1 MKLLSPLTVLSTL
14 AVCSIPRADAVAMT
28 YGDLGSFLTAAGS
41 PLALEGLESSPA
53 GNQLDAAALLLPG
66 FEITHSFA
74 PDLDL
79 GIFNVPLAGISATA
93 GLNFLVYQSSID
105 AELIFRSLTPINA
118 FSLDLSDWGDYQ
130 QGPGMLGFESDAG
143 HALTIANSPLANG
156 NQLFFGVIDTGASFT
171 EVRLKNS
178 LPGEAFG
185 VDSVRYG
192 FIKPTTPP
200 VSVPDGGATWILL
213 GCGMTG
219 LGLANRFNRRSR
231 RGA

>member
-1 MKLLSPLTVLSTL
+1 MKLLSPLTILSAFT
-14 AVCSIPRADAVAMT
+14 VCAIPRAEAVAMT

-41 PLALEGLESSPA
+41 PLALEGFESSPA
-53 GNQLDAAALLLPG
+53 GNQLDAPALLFPG
-66 FEITHSFA
+66 FEVTHSFA
-74 PDLDL
+74 PDLEL
-79 GIFNVPLAGISATA
+79 GIFNVPLAGISATG

-105 AELIFRSLTPINA
+105 AELIFRFLTPINA

-130 QGPGMLGFESDAG
+130 QGPGTLGFESDAG
-143 HALTIANSPLANG
+143 HALTIANGPRANG
-156 NQLFFGVIDTGASFT
+156 NQLFFGIIDTAASFT

-178 LPGEAFG
+178 LPGEGFG

-192 FIKPTTPP
+192 FIAPPPP

-213 GCGMTG
+213 GCGTAG
-219 LGLANRFNRRSR
+219 LGLAGRFSRRSR